1 MSDATWRGRTL
12 GAALALLVQAL
23 FLSMV
28 VLSPSRP
35 MKPPISLAH
44 ETIFLLRP
52 LTRPAP
58 TTIDARSIASP
69 RLHKIAPVTVPTL
82 PPAAAP
88 SLAPPS
94 GLAGFGRALFGCAP
108 EHYADLTPDERAH
121 CPKPGEGLAKN
132 DDKGLLSEPRSHAK
146 YEARWQ
152 EQWTEDHWVPAPC
165 LPGSETVAQCLIDQT
180 QAENRRSQAAWN
192 KIAADEAAATRAN
205 LPPMPPIGH
214 GPRAA
219 P

>member
-94 GLAGFGRALFGCAP
+94 GLAGFGRALSFWTHAQEEPAGAMPLALMRGSACG
-108 EHYADLTPDERAH
+108 PDK
-121 CPKPGEGLAKN
+121 KPI
-132 DDKGLLSEPRSHAK
+132 S
-146 YEARWQ
+146 AR
-152 EQWTEDHWVPAPC
+152 
-165 LPGSETVAQCLIDQT
+165 
-180 QAENRRSQAAWN
+180 
-192 KIAADEAAATRAN
+192 AAATSLA
-205 LPPMPPIGH
+205 
-214 GPRAA
+214 AA
-219 P
+219 PTPAA